1 MRRITGH
8 LEEDKGKWYA
18 AVNRYDT
25 DGKRHVKWYNLDVEA
40 KRGNKRKAEERL
52 TELLEKLNRGT
63 DYISESLT
71 PAERERLRLSNSPVD
86 EYLVEWLEDHKRNIT
101 TRTYEGYKSYI
112 DQRIVP
118 YFREKHILV
127 KDMTGDNIN
136 AFYRYLTEQ
145 GLKGTSQQRYHSVL
159 HLAFKTAVK
168 RRIIPANPVDQ
179 ADRPKSKPFISS
191 YYNADE
197 MKKLLEIAEKD
208 ELHLVILLTAYYGLR
223 RSEVLGL
230 KWSAIDF
237 TDKKIAIRHKVLEES
252 GEIHGY
258 DVMKTKSSYRTL
270 PLIPVVEEALRNQI
284 SFRDEMKKAF
294 RKGYCTDYEEYICT
308 DALGRLYRPD
318 YVSEHFALL
327 LKKNGLRHIRF
338 HELRHSCASLLLA
351 KKVPMKMIQ
360 EWLGHSDISTT
371 SNIYSHLDAE
381 SKLESAGIIGAALSS

>member
-8 LEEDKGKWYA
+8 LEEDKDKWYA

-63 DYISESLT
+63 DYHSESLT

-308 DALGRLYRPD
+308 DALGKLYRPD

-381 SKLESAGIIGAALSS
+381 SKLESADIIGAALSS

>member
-18 AVNRYDT
+18 AVNRYDA

-63 DYISESLT
+63 DYLSESLT

-179 ADRPKSKPFISS
+179 ADRPKSKPFIAS

-327 LKKNGLRHIRF
+327 LKNNGLRHIRF

-381 SKLESAGIIGAALSS
+381 SKLESADIIGAALSS

>member
-1 MRRITGH
+1 MKKITGH
-8 LEEDKGKWYA
+8 LEEKNGKWYA
-18 AVNRYDT
+18 AVNHYGQDN
-25 DGKRHVKWYNLDVEA
+25 KRHVKWYSLDVEA

-52 TELLEKLNRGT
+52 TELLEKLNRGM
-63 DYISESLT
+63 DYLSESLT
-71 PAERERLRLSNSPVD
+71 PAERERQRLANSPVD

-145 GLKGTSQQRYHSVL
+145 GLKGTSQQRYHSVR

-197 MKKLLEIAEKD
+197 MKKLLEIAKKD

-284 SFRDEMKKAF
+284 SFRDEMKTAF

-327 LKKNGLRHIRF
+327 LKNNGLRHIRF

-381 SKLESAGIIGAALSS
+381 SKLESADIIGAALSS

>member
-1 MRRITGH
+1 MKKITGH

-18 AVNRYDT
+18 AVNHYGPDN
-25 DGKRHVKWYNLDVEA
+25 KRHVKWYNLDVEA

-63 DYISESLT
+63 DYLSESLT

-252 GEIHGY
+252 GGIHGY

-270 PLIPVVEEALRNQI
+270 PLISVVEEALRNQI

-327 LKKNGLRHIRF
+327 LKNNGLRHIRF
-338 HELRHSCASLLLA
+338 HELRHSCAS
-351 KKVPMKMIQ
+351 
-360 EWLGHSDISTT
+360 
-371 SNIYSHLDAE
+371 
-381 SKLESAGIIGAALSS
+381 

>member
-1 MRRITGH
+1 M
-8 LEEDKGKWYA
+8 
-18 AVNRYDT
+18 
-25 DGKRHVKWYNLDVEA
+25 
-40 KRGNKRKAEERL
+40 
-52 TELLEKLNRGT
+52 
-63 DYISESLT
+63 
-71 PAERERLRLSNSPVD
+71 
-86 EYLVEWLEDHKRNIT
+86 
-101 TRTYEGYKSYI
+101 
-112 DQRIVP
+112 
-118 YFREKHILV
+118 
-127 KDMTGDNIN
+127 
-136 AFYRYLTEQ
+136 
-145 GLKGTSQQRYHSVL
+145 L

-327 LKKNGLRHIRF
+327 LKNNGLRHIRF

-381 SKLESAGIIGAALSS
+381 SKLESADIIGAALSS

>member
-18 AVNRYDT
+18 AVNHYGPDN
-25 DGKRHVKWYNLDVEA
+25 KRHVKWYNLDVEA

-52 TELLEKLNRGT
+52 TELLEKLNRGA
-63 DYISESLT
+63 DYLSESLT
-71 PAERERLRLSNSPVD
+71 PAERERLRLTNSPVD

-179 ADRPKSKPFISS
+179 ADRPKSKPFIAS

-270 PLIPVVEEALRNQI
+270 PLIPVVEETLRNQI

-308 DALGRLYRPD
+308 DALGKLYRPD

-327 LKKNGLRHIRF
+327 LKNNGLRHIRF

-381 SKLESAGIIGAALSS
+381 SKLESADIICAALSS